1 MTPQYYKGDDT
12 ELKYYNS
19 GKAIMDN
26 LSLQKDEFFD
36 NAYSCFV
43 LGELLHQSK
52 AAPLSFAMPIDVYRE
67 AFSSIFD
74 AFLVSGSFESYL
86 TVFRVIFGDTV
97 DVTFTIPAEG
107 KLQIDIV
114 ADGVVESDF
123 VARKIVDNE
132 YVLENVVDDEGDQI
146 VFQTIKG
153 LESQYE
159 VEQMLFEL
167 VPDGVWTEITL
178 SLGGE

>member
-1 MTPQYYKGDDT
+1 MTQFFKGDAK

-26 LSLQKDEFFD
+26 LSFQKDELFND
-36 NAYSCFV
+36 AYACFV
-43 LGELLHQSK
+43 LGELLHESK
-52 AAPLSFAMPIDVYRE
+52 AAPLTYAMPVSVFRE
-67 AFSSIFD
+67 AFASIFD

-86 TVFRVIFGDTV
+86 TVFRTIFGDTV
-97 DVTFTIPAEG
+97 DVQFTVPAAG
-107 KLQIDIV
+107 RLQIDIT

-123 VARKIVDNE
+123 VARRIVDNE
-132 YVLENVVDDEGDQI
+132 YVLDNVVDDLDNQI

-167 VPDGVWTEITL
+167 VPDGIYTEITL
-178 SLGGE
+178 SLGE